1 MLIRVVTISDS
12 YQIVT
17 DFNSTSVPM
26 SESTLVTWTQKH
38 GNIESR
44 WKPTKVTFLID
55 KEYMLTV
62 FGVSGSGSGLR
73 SFICF

>member
-1 MLIRVVTISDS
+1 MTISDS

-17 DFNSTSVPM
+17 DFYLTTVPM

-55 KEYMLTV
+55 KE
-62 FGVSGSGSGLR
+62 
-73 SFICF
+73 